1 MQKLKVINK
10 YCFYLG
16 FLLIFLEAY
25 QIFSIPLSWIGLSL
39 IFLYSFNF
47 KNIFTTNPL
56 LKVLLI
62 GFIILI
68 IIDLSFIASNPH
80 LLNIQYFV
88 LRMFNIISFVVLF
101 ILFKNND
108 VIQDL
113 QLDTKIKNFIIIFS
127 VLSIYIYFAQIFDL
141 FEPLRNRSNTSV
153 YSNSLQTTFWPEA
166 SHRALGTFREPS
178 YLVSYFLPLIYL
190 RIKSLNKLSLPIPI
204 PKLIIRLIFG
214 EMSTLIFNSQYVSS
228 AKIINSGFV
237 FRFTKIEEFFSRKKI
252 DYQIIVFS
260 IIVIS
265 FSQINIVEC
274 NLNPDSKDCLNYF
287 EEKEE
292 ANIFNDDIV
301 FNDSNNFTEENDSL
315 IDFDNER
322 FAIYRFVLDSFDN
335 IDHKGVLYANIV
347 FQEYSSKLTQI
358 EMYLTNRTQ
367 PNYLLDNFPTQNFGT
382 GRYSLI
388 RYPINLQ
395 NKLVFYYVSYGP
407 LVLVTIIL
415 LLLNLIKN
423 YNNNF
428 QFKYFIVIILFL
440 ILSPIEEL
448 NSYFGFIL
456 GYAFHQFVD

>member
-68 IIDLSFIASNPH
+68 IIDLSFIASNPQ

-88 LRMFNIISFVVLF
+88 LRIFNIISFIVLF

-190 RIKSLNKLSLPIPI
+190 RIKSVNKLSIT
-204 PKLIIRLIFG
+204 
-214 EMSTLIFNSQYVSS
+214 TLILCSTIIGL
-228 AKIINSGFV
+228 AKSDFSLVFCAFLLLIEII
-237 FRFTKIEEFFSRKKI
+237 EFITRKKI
-252 DYQIIVFS
+252 DYQIIIFS

-301 FNDSNNFTEENDSL
+301 FNDSNNNFIEENTSL

-407 LVLVTIIL
+407 LVLVIIIL

-428 QFKYFIVIILFL
+428 QFKYFIVMILFL

>member
-88 LRMFNIISFVVLF
+88 LRIFNIISFVVLF

-190 RIKSLNKLSLPIPI
+190 RIKSLNKLS
-204 PKLIIRLIFG
+204 FT
-214 EMSTLIFNSQYVSS
+214 TLILCSTIIGL
-228 AKIINSGFV
+228 AKSDFSLVFCAFLLLIEII
-237 FRFTKIEEFFSRKKI
+237 EFITRKKI
-252 DYQIIVFS
+252 DYQIIIFS

-407 LVLVTIIL
+407 LVLVIIIL

-428 QFKYFIVIILFL
+428 QFKYFIVMILFL

>member
-10 YCFYLG
+10 YCFFLG

-39 IFLYSFNF
+39 IFLYAFNF

-68 IIDLSFIASNPH
+68 IIDLSFIASNPQ

-88 LRMFNIISFVVLF
+88 LRIFNIVSFVVLF

-127 VLSIYIYFAQIFDL
+127 VLCIYIYFAQIFDL

-190 RIKSLNKLSLPIPI
+190 RIKSFNKLSLT
-204 PKLIIRLIFG
+204 
-214 EMSTLIFNSQYVSS
+214 TLILCSTIIGL
-228 AKIINSGFV
+228 AKSDFSLVFCAFLLLIEII
-237 FRFTKIEEFFSRKKI
+237 EFFTRKKI
-252 DYQIIVFS
+252 DYQIIIFS

-301 FNDSNNFTEENDSL
+301 FEDSNDKSIEEKSFL

-322 FAIYRFVLDSFDN
+322 FAIYRFVLDSFNN

-367 PNYLLDNFPTQNFGT
+367 PNYLLDSFPTQNFGT

-407 LVLVTIIL
+407 LVLVIIIL
-415 LLLNLIKN
+415 LILNLIKN

-428 QFKYFIVIILFL
+428 QFKYFIVMILFL

>member
-68 IIDLSFIASNPH
+68 IIDLSFIASNPQ

-88 LRMFNIISFVVLF
+88 LRIFNIISFIVLF

-190 RIKSLNKLSLPIPI
+190 RIKSVNKLSIT
-204 PKLIIRLIFG
+204 
-214 EMSTLIFNSQYVSS
+214 TLILCSTIIGL
-228 AKIINSGFV
+228 AKSDFSLVFCAFLLLIEIIEFV
-237 FRFTKIEEFFSRKKI
+237 SRKKI
-252 DYQIIVFS
+252 DYQIIIFS

-301 FNDSNNFTEENDSL
+301 FNDSNNNFIEENSSL

-407 LVLVTIIL
+407 LVLVIIIL

-423 YNNNF
+423 FNNNF
-428 QFKYFIVIILFL
+428 QFKYFIVMILFL

>member
-68 IIDLSFIASNPH
+68 IIDLSFIASNPQ

-88 LRMFNIISFVVLF
+88 LRIFNIISFIVLF

-190 RIKSLNKLSLPIPI
+190 RIKSVNKLSIT
-204 PKLIIRLIFG
+204 
-214 EMSTLIFNSQYVSS
+214 TLILCSTIIGL
-228 AKIINSGFV
+228 AKSDFSLVFCAFLLLIEII
-237 FRFTKIEEFFSRKKI
+237 EFISRKKI
-252 DYQIIVFS
+252 DYQIIIFS

-301 FNDSNNFTEENDSL
+301 FNDSNNNFIEENSSL

-335 IDHKGVLYANIV
+335 IDHKGLLYANIV

-407 LVLVTIIL
+407 LVLVIIIL

-423 YNNNF
+423 FNNNF
-428 QFKYFIVIILFL
+428 QFKYFIVMILFL

>member
-68 IIDLSFIASNPH
+68 IIDLSFIASNPQ

-88 LRMFNIISFVVLF
+88 LRMFNIISFVALF

-113 QLDTKIKNFIIIFS
+113 QLDTKIRNFIIIFS

-190 RIKSLNKLSLPIPI
+190 RIKSVNKLSIT
-204 PKLIIRLIFG
+204 
-214 EMSTLIFNSQYVSS
+214 TLILCSTIIGL
-228 AKIINSGFV
+228 AKSDFSLVFCAFLLLIEII
-237 FRFTKIEEFFSRKKI
+237 EFISRKKI
-252 DYQIIVFS
+252 DYQIIIFS

-301 FNDSNNFTEENDSL
+301 FNDSNNNFIEENSSL

-382 GRYSLI
+382 GRYSLL

-407 LVLVTIIL
+407 LVLVIIIL

-423 YNNNF
+423 FNNNF
-428 QFKYFIVIILFL
+428 QFKYFIVMILFL

>member
-47 KNIFTTNPL
+47 KNIFTNNPL

-68 IIDLSFIASNPH
+68 IIDLSFIASNPQ

-88 LRMFNIISFVVLF
+88 LRIFNIISFVVLF

-190 RIKSLNKLSLPIPI
+190 RIKSLNKLS
-204 PKLIIRLIFG
+204 FT
-214 EMSTLIFNSQYVSS
+214 TLILCS
-228 AKIINSGFV
+228 AIIGLAKSDFSLV
-237 FRFTKIEEFFSRKKI
+237 FCAFLLLIEIIEFITRKKI
-252 DYQIIVFS
+252 DYQIIIFS

-322 FAIYRFVLDSFDN
+322 FAIYRFVLDSFNN

-428 QFKYFIVIILFL
+428 QFKYFIVMILFL

>member
-88 LRMFNIISFVVLF
+88 LRIFNIISFVVLF

-190 RIKSLNKLSLPIPI
+190 RIKSLNKLS
-204 PKLIIRLIFG
+204 FT
-214 EMSTLIFNSQYVSS
+214 TLILCS
-228 AKIINSGFV
+228 AIIGLAKSDFSLV
-237 FRFTKIEEFFSRKKI
+237 FCAFLLLIEIIEFITRKKI
-252 DYQIIVFS
+252 DYQIIIFS

-301 FNDSNNFTEENDSL
+301 FNDSNNFTEEYDSL

-407 LVLVTIIL
+407 LVLVIIIL

-423 YNNNF
+423 YKNNF
-428 QFKYFIVIILFL
+428 QFKYFIVMILFL

>member
-47 KNIFTTNPL
+47 KNIFTSNPL

-190 RIKSLNKLSLPIPI
+190 RIKSLNKLS
-204 PKLIIRLIFG
+204 FT
-214 EMSTLIFNSQYVSS
+214 TLILCS
-228 AKIINSGFV
+228 AIIGLAKSDFSLV
-237 FRFTKIEEFFSRKKI
+237 FCAFLLLIEIIEFITRKKI
-252 DYQIIVFS
+252 DYQIIIFS

-301 FNDSNNFTEENDSL
+301 FNDSNNFTEEYDSL

-407 LVLVTIIL
+407 LVLITIIL

>member
-25 QIFSIPLSWIGLSL
+25 QIFSIPLSWVGLSL

-68 IIDLSFIASNPH
+68 IIDLSFIARNPQ

-88 LRMFNIISFVVLF
+88 LRIFNIISFVVLF

-113 QLDTKIKNFIIIFS
+113 QLDTKITNFIIIFS

-153 YSNSLQTTFWPEA
+153 YSNSLQTTFWPEV

-190 RIKSLNKLSLPIPI
+190 RIKSVNKLSIT
-204 PKLIIRLIFG
+204 
-214 EMSTLIFNSQYVSS
+214 TLILCSTIIGL
-228 AKIINSGFV
+228 AKSDFSLVFCAFLLLIEIIELI
-237 FRFTKIEEFFSRKKI
+237 TRKKI
-252 DYQIIVFS
+252 DYQIIIFS

-274 NLNPDSKDCLNYF
+274 SLNPDSKDCLNYF

-301 FNDSNNFTEENDSL
+301 FNDSNNNFIEENSSL

-382 GRYSLI
+382 GRYSLL

-407 LVLVTIIL
+407 LVLVIIIL

-423 YNNNF
+423 YKNNF
-428 QFKYFIVIILFL
+428 QFKYFIVMILFL

>member
-25 QIFSIPLSWIGLSL
+25 QIFSIPLSWVGLSL

-68 IIDLSFIASNPH
+68 IIDLSFIARNPQ

-88 LRMFNIISFVVLF
+88 LRIFNIISFVVLF

-113 QLDTKIKNFIIIFS
+113 QLDTKITNFIIIFS

-190 RIKSLNKLSLPIPI
+190 RIKSLNKLS
-204 PKLIIRLIFG
+204 FT
-214 EMSTLIFNSQYVSS
+214 TLILCS
-228 AKIINSGFV
+228 AIIGLAKSDFSLV
-237 FRFTKIEEFFSRKKI
+237 FCAFLLLIEIIELITRKKI
-252 DYQIIVFS
+252 DYQIIIFS

-301 FNDSNNFTEENDSL
+301 FNDSNNNFIEENSSL

-382 GRYSLI
+382 GRYSLL

-407 LVLVTIIL
+407 LVLVIIIL

-423 YNNNF
+423 YKNNF
-428 QFKYFIVIILFL
+428 QFKYFIVMILFL

>member
-88 LRMFNIISFVVLF
+88 LRIFNIISFVVLF

-153 YSNSLQTTFWPEA
+153 YSNSLHTSFWPEA

-190 RIKSLNKLSLPIPI
+190 RIKSLNKLS
-204 PKLIIRLIFG
+204 FT
-214 EMSTLIFNSQYVSS
+214 TLILCSVIIGL
-228 AKIINSGFV
+228 AKSDFSFV
-237 FRFTKIEEFFSRKKI
+237 FCAFLLLIEIIEFITRKKI
-252 DYQIIVFS
+252 DYQIIIFS

>member
-88 LRMFNIISFVVLF
+88 LRIFNIISFVVLF

-190 RIKSLNKLSLPIPI
+190 RIKSLNKLS
-204 PKLIIRLIFG
+204 FT
-214 EMSTLIFNSQYVSS
+214 TLILCS
-228 AKIINSGFV
+228 AIIGLAKSDFSLV
-237 FRFTKIEEFFSRKKI
+237 FCAFLLLIEIIEFITRKRI
-252 DYQIIVFS
+252 DYQIIIFS

>member
-88 LRMFNIISFVVLF
+88 LRIFNIISFVVLF

-190 RIKSLNKLSLPIPI
+190 RIKSLNKLS
-204 PKLIIRLIFG
+204 FT
-214 EMSTLIFNSQYVSS
+214 TLILCSTIIGL
-228 AKIINSGFV
+228 AKSDFSLVFCAFLLLIEIIELI
-237 FRFTKIEEFFSRKKI
+237 TRKKI
-252 DYQIIVFS
+252 DYQIIIFS

-382 GRYSLI
+382 GRYSLL

-407 LVLVTIIL
+407 LVLVIIIL

-423 YNNNF
+423 YKNNF
-428 QFKYFIVIILFL
+428 QFKYFIVMILFL

>member
-190 RIKSLNKLSLPIPI
+190 RIKSLNKLS
-204 PKLIIRLIFG
+204 FT
-214 EMSTLIFNSQYVSS
+214 TLILCS
-228 AKIINSGFV
+228 AIIGLAKSDFSLV
-237 FRFTKIEEFFSRKKI
+237 FCAFLLLIEIIEFITRKKI
-252 DYQIIVFS
+252 DYQIIIFS

-301 FNDSNNFTEENDSL
+301 FNDSNNFTEEKDSL

-407 LVLVTIIL
+407 LVLITIIL

>member
-68 IIDLSFIASNPH
+68 IIDLSFIASNPQ

-88 LRMFNIISFVVLF
+88 LRIFNIISFVVLF

-127 VLSIYIYFAQIFDL
+127 VLCIYIYFAQIFDL

-190 RIKSLNKLSLPIPI
+190 RIKSVNKLSIT
-204 PKLIIRLIFG
+204 
-214 EMSTLIFNSQYVSS
+214 TLILCSTIIGL
-228 AKIINSGFV
+228 AKSDFSLVFCAFLLLIEII
-237 FRFTKIEEFFSRKKI
+237 EFITRKKI
-252 DYQIIVFS
+252 DYQIIIFS

-301 FNDSNNFTEENDSL
+301 FKDSNDNSIEEKSPL

-322 FAIYRFVLDSFDN
+322 FAIYRFVLDSFN
-335 IDHKGVLYANIV
+335 NNDHKGVLHANII

-407 LVLVTIIL
+407 LVLVIIIL
-415 LLLNLIKN
+415 LLLNLIKI

-428 QFKYFIVIILFL
+428 QFKYFIVMILFL

>member
-47 KNIFTTNPL
+47 KNIFTSNPL

-68 IIDLSFIASNPH
+68 IIDLSFIARNPQ

-88 LRMFNIISFVVLF
+88 LRIFNIISFVVLF

-153 YSNSLQTTFWPEA
+153 YSNSLQTTFWPEV

-190 RIKSLNKLSLPIPI
+190 RIKSLNKLS
-204 PKLIIRLIFG
+204 FT
-214 EMSTLIFNSQYVSS
+214 TLILCSTIIGL
-228 AKIINSGFV
+228 AKSDFSLVFCAFLLLIEII
-237 FRFTKIEEFFSRKKI
+237 EFITRKKI
-252 DYQIIVFS
+252 DYQIIIFS

-382 GRYSLI
+382 GRYSLL

-407 LVLVTIIL
+407 LVLVIIIL

-423 YNNNF
+423 YKNNF
-428 QFKYFIVIILFL
+428 QFKYFIVMILFL

>member
-68 IIDLSFIASNPH
+68 IIDLSFIASNPQ

-88 LRMFNIISFVVLF
+88 LRIFNIISFIVLF

-190 RIKSLNKLSLPIPI
+190 RIKSVNKLSIT
-204 PKLIIRLIFG
+204 
-214 EMSTLIFNSQYVSS
+214 TLILCSTIIGL
-228 AKIINSGFV
+228 AKSDFSLVFCAFLLLIEII
-237 FRFTKIEEFFSRKKI
+237 EFISRKKI
-252 DYQIIVFS
+252 DYQIIIFS

-301 FNDSNNFTEENDSL
+301 FNDSNNNFIEENSSL

-407 LVLVTIIL
+407 LVLVIIIL

-428 QFKYFIVIILFL
+428 QFKYFIVMILFL

>member
-56 LKVLLI
+56 LKVFLI

-68 IIDLSFIASNPH
+68 IIDLSFIASNPQ

-88 LRMFNIISFVVLF
+88 LRIFNIISFVVLF

-190 RIKSLNKLSLPIPI
+190 RIKSLNKLSFTTLVLCSVII
-204 PKLIIRLIFG
+204 GLAKSDFALVFCAFLLLI
-214 EMSTLIFNSQYVSS
+214 E
-228 AKIINSGFV
+228 II
-237 FRFTKIEEFFSRKKI
+237 EFITRKKI
-252 DYQIIVFS
+252 DYQIIIFS

-301 FNDSNNFTEENDSL
+301 FNDSINNFTEENSSL

-322 FAIYRFVLDSFDN
+322 FAIFRFVLNSFDN

-407 LVLVTIIL
+407 LVLVIIIL

-423 YNNNF
+423 YNNKF
-428 QFKYFIVIILFL
+428 QFKYFIVMILFL

>member
-88 LRMFNIISFVVLF
+88 LRIFNIISFVVLF

-153 YSNSLQTTFWPEA
+153 YSNSLQTTFWPEV

-190 RIKSLNKLSLPIPI
+190 RIKSLNKLS
-204 PKLIIRLIFG
+204 FT
-214 EMSTLIFNSQYVSS
+214 TLILCS
-228 AKIINSGFV
+228 AIIGLAKSDFSLV
-237 FRFTKIEEFFSRKKI
+237 FCAFLLLIEIIEFITRKKI
-252 DYQIIVFS
+252 DYQIIIFS

-274 NLNPDSKDCLNYF
+274 SLNPDSKDCLNYF

-407 LVLVTIIL
+407 LVLVIIIL

-423 YNNNF
+423 YKNNF
-428 QFKYFIVIILFL
+428 QFKYFIVMILFL

>member
-88 LRMFNIISFVVLF
+88 LRIFNIISFVVLF

-190 RIKSLNKLSLPIPI
+190 RIKSLNKLS
-204 PKLIIRLIFG
+204 FT
-214 EMSTLIFNSQYVSS
+214 TLILCS
-228 AKIINSGFV
+228 AIIGLAKSDFSLV
-237 FRFTKIEEFFSRKKI
+237 FCAFLLLIEIIEFITRKKI
-252 DYQIIVFS
+252 DYQIIIFS

-301 FNDSNNFTEENDSL
+301 FNDSNNFIEENDSL

>member
-88 LRMFNIISFVVLF
+88 LRIFNIISFVVLF

-190 RIKSLNKLSLPIPI
+190 RIKSLNKLS
-204 PKLIIRLIFG
+204 FT
-214 EMSTLIFNSQYVSS
+214 TLILCS
-228 AKIINSGFV
+228 AIIGLAKSDFSLV
-237 FRFTKIEEFFSRKKI
+237 FCAFLLLIEIIEFITRKKI
-252 DYQIIVFS
+252 DYQIIIFS

-287 EEKEE
+287 EEKKES
-292 ANIFNDDIV
+292 NIFNDDIV

-407 LVLVTIIL
+407 LVLITIIL

>member
-68 IIDLSFIASNPH
+68 IIDLSFIVSNPQ

-88 LRMFNIISFVVLF
+88 LRIFNIISFIVLF

-190 RIKSLNKLSLPIPI
+190 RIKSVNKLSIT
-204 PKLIIRLIFG
+204 
-214 EMSTLIFNSQYVSS
+214 TLILCSTIIGL
-228 AKIINSGFV
+228 AKSDFSLVFCAFLLLIEII
-237 FRFTKIEEFFSRKKI
+237 EFISRKKI
-252 DYQIIVFS
+252 DYQIIIFS

-301 FNDSNNFTEENDSL
+301 FNDSNNNFIEENSSL

-407 LVLVTIIL
+407 LVLVIIIL

-423 YNNNF
+423 FNNNF
-428 QFKYFIVIILFL
+428 QFKYFIVMILFL

>member
-80 LLNIQYFV
+80 LLNIQYFL
-88 LRMFNIISFVVLF
+88 LRIFNIISFVVLF

-190 RIKSLNKLSLPIPI
+190 RIKSLNKLS
-204 PKLIIRLIFG
+204 FT
-214 EMSTLIFNSQYVSS
+214 TLILCS
-228 AKIINSGFV
+228 AIIGLAKSDFSLV
-237 FRFTKIEEFFSRKKI
+237 FCAFLLLIEIIEFITRKKI
-252 DYQIIVFS
+252 DYQIIIFS

>member
-88 LRMFNIISFVVLF
+88 LRIFNIISFVVLF

-190 RIKSLNKLSLPIPI
+190 RIKSLNKLS
-204 PKLIIRLIFG
+204 FT
-214 EMSTLIFNSQYVSS
+214 TLILCS
-228 AKIINSGFV
+228 AIIGLAKSDFSLV
-237 FRFTKIEEFFSRKKI
+237 FCAFLLLIEIIEFITRKKI
-252 DYQIIVFS
+252 DYQIIIFS

-274 NLNPDSKDCLNYF
+274 NLNPNSKDCLNYF

-347 FQEYSSKLTQI
+347 FQEYSSKLTQV

-407 LVLVTIIL
+407 LVLVIIIL

>member
-10 YCFYLG
+10 YCFFLG

-39 IFLYSFNF
+39 IFLYAFNF

-68 IIDLSFIASNPH
+68 IIDLSFIASNPQ

-88 LRMFNIISFVVLF
+88 LRIFNIISFVVLF

-127 VLSIYIYFAQIFDL
+127 VICIYIYFAQIFDL

-190 RIKSLNKLSLPIPI
+190 RIKSFNKLSLI
-204 PKLIIRLIFG
+204 
-214 EMSTLIFNSQYVSS
+214 TLILCSTIIGL
-228 AKIINSGFV
+228 AKSDFSLVFCAFLLLIEII
-237 FRFTKIEEFFSRKKI
+237 EFFTRKKI
-252 DYQIIVFS
+252 DYQIIIFS

-301 FNDSNNFTEENDSL
+301 FEDSNDKSIEEKSFL

-322 FAIYRFVLDSFDN
+322 FAIYRFVLDSFNN

-367 PNYLLDNFPTQNFGT
+367 PNYLLDSFPTQNFGT

-407 LVLVTIIL
+407 LVLVIIIL
-415 LLLNLIKN
+415 LILNLIKN

-428 QFKYFIVIILFL
+428 QFKYFIVMILFL

>member
-68 IIDLSFIASNPH
+68 IIDLSFIARNPQ

-88 LRMFNIISFVVLF
+88 LRIFNIISFVVLF

-113 QLDTKIKNFIIIFS
+113 QLDTKITNFIIIFS

-190 RIKSLNKLSLPIPI
+190 RIKSLNKLS
-204 PKLIIRLIFG
+204 FT
-214 EMSTLIFNSQYVSS
+214 TLILCSTIIGL
-228 AKIINSGFV
+228 AKSDFSLVFCAFLLLIEII
-237 FRFTKIEEFFSRKKI
+237 EFISRKKI
-252 DYQIIVFS
+252 DYQIIIFS

-301 FNDSNNFTEENDSL
+301 FNDSNNNFIEENSSL

-382 GRYSLI
+382 GRYSLL

-407 LVLVTIIL
+407 LVLVIIIL

-423 YNNNF
+423 YKNNF
-428 QFKYFIVIILFL
+428 QFKYFIVMILFL

>member
-68 IIDLSFIASNPH
+68 IIDLSFIASNPQ

-88 LRMFNIISFVVLF
+88 LRIFNIISFIVLF

-113 QLDTKIKNFIIIFS
+113 RLDTKIKNFIIIFS

-190 RIKSLNKLSLPIPI
+190 RIKSVNKLSIT
-204 PKLIIRLIFG
+204 
-214 EMSTLIFNSQYVSS
+214 TLILCSTIIGL
-228 AKIINSGFV
+228 AKSDFSLVFCAFLLLIEII
-237 FRFTKIEEFFSRKKI
+237 EFISRKKI
-252 DYQIIVFS
+252 DYQIIIFS

-301 FNDSNNFTEENDSL
+301 FNDSNNNFIEENSSL

-388 RYPINLQ
+388 RYTINLQ

-407 LVLVTIIL
+407 LVLVIIIL

-423 YNNNF
+423 FNNNF
-428 QFKYFIVIILFL
+428 QFKYFIVMILFL

>member
-88 LRMFNIISFVVLF
+88 LRIFNIISFVVLF

-113 QLDTKIKNFIIIFS
+113 QLDTKITNFIIIFS

-190 RIKSLNKLSLPIPI
+190 RIKSLNKLS
-204 PKLIIRLIFG
+204 FT
-214 EMSTLIFNSQYVSS
+214 TLILCS
-228 AKIINSGFV
+228 AIIGLAKSDFSLV
-237 FRFTKIEEFFSRKKI
+237 FCAFLLLIEIIEFITRKKI
-252 DYQIIVFS
+252 DYQIIIFS

-301 FNDSNNFTEENDSL
+301 FNDSNNNFIEENSSL

-407 LVLVTIIL
+407 LVLVIIIL

-423 YNNNF
+423 YKNNF
-428 QFKYFIVIILFL
+428 QFKYFIVMILFL

>member
-68 IIDLSFIASNPH
+68 IIDLSFIARNPQ

-88 LRMFNIISFVVLF
+88 LRIFNIISFVVLF

-113 QLDTKIKNFIIIFS
+113 QLDTKITNFIIIFS

-190 RIKSLNKLSLPIPI
+190 RIKSLNKLS
-204 PKLIIRLIFG
+204 FT
-214 EMSTLIFNSQYVSS
+214 TLILCS
-228 AKIINSGFV
+228 AIIGLAKSDFSLV
-237 FRFTKIEEFFSRKKI
+237 FCAFLLLIEIIEFITRKKI
-252 DYQIIVFS
+252 DYQIIIFS

-382 GRYSLI
+382 GRYSLL

-407 LVLVTIIL
+407 LVLVIIIL

-423 YNNNF
+423 YKNNF
-428 QFKYFIVIILFL
+428 QFKYFIVMILFL

>member
-190 RIKSLNKLSLPIPI
+190 RIKSLNKLS
-204 PKLIIRLIFG
+204 FT
-214 EMSTLIFNSQYVSS
+214 TLILCS
-228 AKIINSGFV
+228 AIIGLAKSDFSLV
-237 FRFTKIEEFFSRKKI
+237 FCAFLLLIEIIEFITRKKI
-252 DYQIIVFS
+252 DYQIIIFS

-274 NLNPDSKDCLNYF
+274 NLNPNSKDCLNYF

-301 FNDSNNFTEENDSL
+301 FNDSNNFTEEYDSL

-322 FAIYRFVLDSFDN
+322 FAIYRFVLDSFNN

-407 LVLVTIIL
+407 LVLIIIIL

>member
-88 LRMFNIISFVVLF
+88 LRIFNIISFVVLF

-190 RIKSLNKLSLPIPI
+190 RIKSLNKLS
-204 PKLIIRLIFG
+204 FT
-214 EMSTLIFNSQYVSS
+214 TLILCS
-228 AKIINSGFV
+228 AIIGLAKSDFSLV
-237 FRFTKIEEFFSRKKI
+237 FCAFLLLIEIIEFITRKKI
-252 DYQIIVFS
+252 DYQIIIFS

-301 FNDSNNFTEENDSL
+301 FNDSNNFTEEYDSL

>member
-10 YCFYLG
+10 FCFYLG

-68 IIDLSFIASNPH
+68 IIDLSFIASNPQ

-88 LRMFNIISFVVLF
+88 LRIFNIISFIVLF

-113 QLDTKIKNFIIIFS
+113 QLDIKIKNFIIIFS

-190 RIKSLNKLSLPIPI
+190 RIKSVNKLSIT
-204 PKLIIRLIFG
+204 
-214 EMSTLIFNSQYVSS
+214 TLILCSTIIGL
-228 AKIINSGFV
+228 AKSDFSLVFCAFLLLIEIIEFV
-237 FRFTKIEEFFSRKKI
+237 SRKKI
-252 DYQIIVFS
+252 DYQIIIFS

-265 FSQINIVEC
+265 FSQVNIVEC

-301 FNDSNNFTEENDSL
+301 FNDSNNNFIEENSSL

-407 LVLVTIIL
+407 LVLVIIIL

-423 YNNNF
+423 FNNNF
-428 QFKYFIVIILFL
+428 QFKYFIVMILFL

>member
-1 MQKLKVINK
+1 MQKVKVINK
-10 YCFYLG
+10 YCFFLG

-68 IIDLSFIASNPH
+68 IMDLSFITSNPQ

-88 LRMFNIISFVVLF
+88 LRIFNIISFVVLF

-113 QLDTKIKNFIIIFS
+113 QLDNKIKNFIIIFS

-190 RIKSLNKLSLPIPI
+190 RIKSLNKLS
-204 PKLIIRLIFG
+204 FT
-214 EMSTLIFNSQYVSS
+214 TLILCS
-228 AKIINSGFV
+228 AIIGLAKSDFSLV
-237 FRFTKIEEFFSRKKI
+237 FCALLLLIEIIEFFTRKKI
-252 DYQIIVFS
+252 DYQIIIFS
-260 IIVIS
+260 LIVIS
-265 FSQINIVEC
+265 FSQINIFEC

-301 FNDSNNFTEENDSL
+301 FNDSNNNFIEENSSL

-367 PNYLLDNFPTQNFGT
+367 PNFLLDNFPTQNFGT

-407 LVLVTIIL
+407 LVLVIIIL
-415 LLLNLIKN
+415 LLLNLIKK

-428 QFKYFIVIILFL
+428 QFKYFILMILFL

>member
-68 IIDLSFIASNPH
+68 IIDLSFIASNPQ

-88 LRMFNIISFVVLF
+88 LRIFNIISFIVLF

-190 RIKSLNKLSLPIPI
+190 RIKSVNKLSIT
-204 PKLIIRLIFG
+204 
-214 EMSTLIFNSQYVSS
+214 TLILCSTIIGL
-228 AKIINSGFV
+228 AKSDFSLVFCAFLLLIEII
-237 FRFTKIEEFFSRKKI
+237 EFISRKKI
-252 DYQIIVFS
+252 DYQIIIFS

-301 FNDSNNFTEENDSL
+301 FNDSSNNFIEENSSL

-367 PNYLLDNFPTQNFGT
+367 PNYLLDNFSTQNFGT

-407 LVLVTIIL
+407 LVLVIIIL

-423 YNNNF
+423 FNNNF
-428 QFKYFIVIILFL
+428 QFKYFIVMILFL

>member
-62 GFIILI
+62 AFIILI
-68 IIDLSFIASNPH
+68 IIDLSFIASNPQ

-88 LRMFNIISFVVLF
+88 LRIFNIISFVVLF

-190 RIKSLNKLSLPIPI
+190 RIKSLNKLPFTTLVLCSTIIGLAKSDFSLVFCAFLL
-204 PKLIIRLIFG
+204 LI
-214 EMSTLIFNSQYVSS
+214 E
-228 AKIINSGFV
+228 II
-237 FRFTKIEEFFSRKKI
+237 EFISRKKI

-301 FNDSNNFTEENDSL
+301 FNDSNNNFIEENSSL

-322 FAIYRFVLDSFDN
+322 FAIYRFVLDSFNN

-395 NKLVFYYVSYGP
+395 NKVVFYYVSYGP

-423 YNNNF
+423 YKNNF
-428 QFKYFIVIILFL
+428 QFKYFIVMILFL

>member
-68 IIDLSFIASNPH
+68 IIDLSFIVSNPQ

-88 LRMFNIISFVVLF
+88 LRIFNIISFIVLF

-190 RIKSLNKLSLPIPI
+190 RIKSVNKLSIT
-204 PKLIIRLIFG
+204 
-214 EMSTLIFNSQYVSS
+214 TLILCSTIIGL
-228 AKIINSGFV
+228 AKSDFSLVFCAFLLLIEII
-237 FRFTKIEEFFSRKKI
+237 EFISRKKI
-252 DYQIIVFS
+252 DYQIIIFS

-301 FNDSNNFTEENDSL
+301 FNDSNNNFIEENSSL

-407 LVLVTIIL
+407 LVLVIIIL

-423 YNNNF
+423 FKNNF
-428 QFKYFIVIILFL
+428 QFKYFIVMILFL

>member
-68 IIDLSFIASNPH
+68 IIDLSFIASNPQ

-88 LRMFNIISFVVLF
+88 LRIFNIISFIVLF

-190 RIKSLNKLSLPIPI
+190 RIKSVNKLSIT
-204 PKLIIRLIFG
+204 
-214 EMSTLIFNSQYVSS
+214 TLILCSTIIGL
-228 AKIINSGFV
+228 AKSDFSLVFCAFLLLIEII
-237 FRFTKIEEFFSRKKI
+237 EFITRKKI
-252 DYQIIVFS
+252 DYQIIIFS

-301 FNDSNNFTEENDSL
+301 FNDSNNNFIEENSSL

-407 LVLVTIIL
+407 LVLVIIIL

-428 QFKYFIVIILFL
+428 QFKYFIVMILFL

>member
-25 QIFSIPLSWIGLSL
+25 QIFSIPLSWVGLSL

-88 LRMFNIISFVVLF
+88 LRIFNIISFVVLF

-190 RIKSLNKLSLPIPI
+190 RIKSLNKLS
-204 PKLIIRLIFG
+204 FT
-214 EMSTLIFNSQYVSS
+214 TLILCSTIIGL
-228 AKIINSGFV
+228 AKSDFSLVFCAFLLLIEIIELI
-237 FRFTKIEEFFSRKKI
+237 TRKKI
-252 DYQIIVFS
+252 DYQIIIFS

-274 NLNPDSKDCLNYF
+274 SLNPDSKDCLNYF

-301 FNDSNNFTEENDSL
+301 FNDSNNNFIEENSSL

-382 GRYSLI
+382 GRYSLL

-407 LVLVTIIL
+407 LVLVIIIL

-423 YNNNF
+423 FNNNF
-428 QFKYFIVIILFL
+428 QFKYFIVMILFL

>member
-68 IIDLSFIASNPH
+68 IIDLSFIASNPQ

-88 LRMFNIISFVVLF
+88 LRIFNIISFIVLF

-190 RIKSLNKLSLPIPI
+190 RIKSVNKLSIT
-204 PKLIIRLIFG
+204 
-214 EMSTLIFNSQYVSS
+214 TLILCSTIIGL
-228 AKIINSGFV
+228 AKSDFSLVFCAFLLLIEII
-237 FRFTKIEEFFSRKKI
+237 EFISRKKI
-252 DYQIIVFS
+252 DYQIIIFS

-301 FNDSNNFTEENDSL
+301 FNDSNNNFIEENSSL

-407 LVLVTIIL
+407 LVLVIIIL
-415 LLLNLIKN
+415 LILNLIKN

-428 QFKYFIVIILFL
+428 QFKYFIVMILFL